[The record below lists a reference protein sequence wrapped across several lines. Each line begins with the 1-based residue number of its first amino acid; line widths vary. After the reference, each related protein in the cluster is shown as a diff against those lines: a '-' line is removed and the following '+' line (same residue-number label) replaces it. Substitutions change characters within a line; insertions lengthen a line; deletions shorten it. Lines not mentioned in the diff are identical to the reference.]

1 MITTIKFAKLKED
14 ATIPTKRLE
23 DAGYDLYANFDED
36 FIIIEPNKTVMIGTG
51 ICSAFDSDYVC
62 VLKERGSTGTK
73 GIGQRCGVIDSGFRN
88 EWKVPI
94 TNHNDYPLVISKLP
108 EEEIDQYMIVSHWYD
123 FIYYPYEKAISQ
135 FLVLPV
141 PYVEIEEYTVDEI
154 KAVKSER
161 GEGMLGSSGK

>member
-36 FIIIEPNKTVMIGTG
+36 FIIIKPNETVMIGTG

-94 TNHNDYPLVISKLP
+94 TNHNNHPLVISKFS
-108 EEEIDQYMIVSHWYD
+108 EEDTRRHIRYPYKYE
-123 FIYYPYEKAISQ
+123 FIYYPYKKAISQ